1 MLPSK
6 LVLSLLYQFE
16 DLALKSPIA
25 VNRKGFFVLGAP
37 TLFRNYQRKFQ
48 NRLEIDLGICKGL
61 QSYKFYRQFVA
72 QSTNIH
78 VNNQYL

>member
-25 VNRKGFFVLGAP
+25 VKRKGFFVVGAP
-37 TLFRNYQRKFQ
+37 TLFQNYQRKFQ